1 MNSHEAISK
10 KIVLI
15 STSAGNLKGND
26 TGVWLEEIAAPY
38 LAFKEKGYEIVVASP
53 AGGGIPIDK
62 GSMGDGFMTDDC
74 KKFMHDADAIGA
86 ICHSVKLDTISFPGD
101 VDAIYLPGGHGCCVD
116 FINNPVLKS
125 AIETMYNAGKIVATV
140 CHGPICLA
148 ECNKADGTPLVQGLT
163 VTGFADSEE
172 AAVGMTALVPY
183 LIETRFKEQGAKY
196 EKADDWNS
204 KVCVAGN
211 LITGQNPGSS
221 VAAAA
226 TVIKALSV

>member
-1 MNSHEAISK
+1 MP

-15 STSAGNLKGND
+15 STSAGNLKGAD
-26 TGVWLEEIAAPY
+26 TGVWLEEIAVPY

-53 AGGGIPIDK
+53 AGGPIPIDA
-62 GSMGDGFMTDDC
+62 GSMGSLDDVC
-74 KKFMHDADAIGA
+74 KKFMHDAGAIGA

-148 ECNKADGTPLVQGLT
+148 ECSKADGTPLVHGLT
-163 VTGFADSEE
+163 VTGFSDSEE
-172 AAVGMTALVPY
+172 AAVGKTDAVPY
-183 LIETRFKEQGAKY
+183 LIETRFREQGANY
-196 EKADDWNS
+196 VKAADWNS
-204 KVCVAGN
+204 KVCVDGN
-211 LITGQNPGSS
+211 LITGQNPSS
-221 VAAAA
+221 STAA
-226 TVIKALSV
+226 TKAFIKALTVV